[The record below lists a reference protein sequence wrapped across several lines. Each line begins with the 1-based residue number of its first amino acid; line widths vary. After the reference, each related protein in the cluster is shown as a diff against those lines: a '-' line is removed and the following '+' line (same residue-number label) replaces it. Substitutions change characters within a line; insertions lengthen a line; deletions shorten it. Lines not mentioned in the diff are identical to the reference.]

1 MHTAQGSEVDP
12 RANAVI
18 GWVHRFLDVVR
29 LTRVSSTTLAT
40 LGTTITSLI
49 ALPVLD
55 IIFNVLLGNDL
66 HAPDFTRIGYASA
79 LVALALS
86 LASGIV
92 SKIVTDR
99 ELGVFQEVNM
109 LRRFDLAYWLGST
122 ILPTMLSTLTALISI
137 GGVFLISS
145 GHDAGQLA
153 KIVALAMAAMCIG
166 ILTGLACAGIGV
178 SLPDPYLGLTIA
190 GSLLPL
196 TSGVIVP
203 TELYP
208 GWLRGIC
215 QVMPLTGML
224 QTLDTWVFA
233 SGTAPMGIARDI
245 LVSRLWA
252 TVGVI
257 FTRVAVHRLRNGVRT
272 EIV

>member
-1 MHTAQGSEVDP
+1 MGAITD
-12 RANAVI
+12 RTL
-18 GWVHRFLDVVR
+18 GWVHRFADVVR

-40 LGTTITSLI
+40 LGTTVTTLI

-86 LASGIV
+86 VSSGIV
-92 SKIVTDR
+92 GKIVTDR

-122 ILPTMLSTLTALISI
+122 ILPMVLSTLTALISI
-137 GGVFLISS
+137 GGVFLISPE
-145 GHDAGQLA
+145 HDAGQLA
-153 KIVALAMAAMCIG
+153 RIVTLALAAICIG
-166 ILTGLACAGIGV
+166 ILIGLACAGIGV

-190 GSLLPL
+190 NAVLPL

-208 GWLRGIC
+208 AWLRGIC
-215 QVMPLTGML
+215 QAMPLTGML
-224 QTLDTWVFA
+224 RTLDAWAFGNGIVTA
-233 SGTAPMGIARDI
+233 SSGIARDL
-245 LVSRLWA
+245 LVSLLWA
-252 TVGVI
+252 VVGVL
-257 FTRVAVHRLRNGVRT
+257 FTRVAIRRLRNGART

>member
-1 MHTAQGSEVDP
+1 MGAMTD
-12 RANAVI
+12 RTL
-18 GWVHRFLDVVR
+18 GWLHRFADVVR

-40 LGTTITSLI
+40 LGTTVTTLI

-92 SKIVTDR
+92 GKIVTDR

-122 ILPTMLSTLTALISI
+122 ILPTVLSTLTALISI
-137 GGVFLISS
+137 SGVFLISS
-145 GHDAGQLA
+145 NHDASQLA
-153 KIVALAMAAMCIG
+153 KIVTLAFAAICIG
-166 ILTGLACAGIGV
+166 ILIGLACAGIGV

-190 GSLLPL
+190 SSVLPL

-208 GWLRGIC
+208 GWLRAVC
-215 QVMPLTGML
+215 QIMPLTGML
-224 QTLDTWVFA
+224 QTLDTWAFGN
-233 SGTAPMGIARDI
+233 GTALIETARDL
-245 LVSRLWA
+245 LVSLLWA
-252 TVGVI
+252 AMGVI
-257 FTRVAVHRLRNGVRT
+257 FTRVAIHRLRNGVRSQ
-272 EIV
+272 IV